1 MPSIARKEYRRRM
14 VPFSEEV
21 NNLIKAKLDVDDR
34 KTEEYVWE
42 ENGWFYRLRKI
53 YIGGMVEISFKK
65 SDYDLAGDTKNM
77 RFRDHIVESAFIYK
91 KGDDGLSYELTVADG
106 FRKKV
111 DGRDWYYIGDYRIT
125 DFMLR
130 HRVVSF

>member
-34 KTEEYVWE
+34 KTEEHVWE

-53 YIGGMVEISFKK
+53 YIAGMVEIDFKK
-65 SDYDLAGDTKNM
+65 SDYD
-77 RFRDHIVESAFIYK
+77 
-91 KGDDGLSYELTVADG
+91 
-106 FRKKV
+106 
-111 DGRDWYYIGDYRIT
+111 
-125 DFMLR
+125 
-130 HRVVSF
+130 